1 MKFRTRLVVTLA
13 AVTALTN
20 LVAFGTASL
29 VVTHSEE
36 RQLDWALRTE
46 AREEAAEISEEGQG
60 SSLRISDRGGPKAD
74 DVGRL
79 TKYAAI
85 YDERGNVL
93 DHTETFA
100 SDAVPRR
107 EDLPIDLDLPFDWR
121 HGSEDLRAVI
131 MRIPRSSESVL
142 LLAASRED
150 LEKDTS
156 FLWKVMVITAAL
168 SIGGIV
174 TSSWWIVRRLTRGHT
189 KITETA
195 HRIAAGDLKAR
206 VGLGS
211 GDDEVIQLARDIDEM
226 VERLNLVIEGQSRFI
241 AYAAHELRTPLTVL
255 YGELQLAL
263 RRSRSAED
271 YREMIAESLE
281 AVRRLNRLV
290 EDLLYLARL
299 SVKSDGGD
307 EASSSRLG
315 EIVDNAVYW
324 IEASAK
330 EREIELDIDVDAE
343 LVVGSA
349 MAVERSLR
357 NLLENAV
364 RHSPRGGRVA
374 LSARLD
380 GEHLEIRVRD
390 HGPGIA
396 PPDRARIFEPFFRA
410 ASERMHPGSGLGLAI
425 VREIARAHGGDAF
438 VAEAPDGPGA
448 MFCVRLK
455 PPPPAP
461 APASPPRPAD
471 KSRAAAARSPASS

>member
-1 MKFRTRLVVTLA
+1 MRFRTRLVVTLA
-13 AVTALTN
+13 AVTAFTN
-20 LVAFGTASL
+20 LLAFGTASL

-46 AREEAAEISEEGQG
+46 AREEAAEISEEGEG
-60 SSLRISDRGGPKAD
+60 RSLRITDRGGPKAD

-85 YDERGNVL
+85 YDEQGRVL

-100 SDAVPRR
+100 RDEVPRR
-107 EDLPIDLDLPFDWR
+107 ETLPADLDLPFDLR

-131 MRIPRSSESVL
+131 MQIPRSSESVL

-150 LEKDTS
+150 LEKDTT
-156 FLWKVMVITAAL
+156 FLWTVMVMSAVL

-195 HRIAAGDLKAR
+195 RRIASGDLKAR
-206 VGLGS
+206 VALGS
-211 GDDEVIQLARDIDEM
+211 GDDEVVQLARDIDDM
-226 VERLNLVIEGQSRFI
+226 VERLNLVIEGQNRFI

-271 YREMIAESLE
+271 YRAMIAESLE

-299 SVKSDGGD
+299 SVKKGDGD
-307 EASSSRLG
+307 EMARLRLG
-315 EIVDNAVYW
+315 EIVDNAVFW
-324 IEASAK
+324 IESSVE
-330 EREIELDIDVDAE
+330 EREIGLDIEFDADI
-343 LVVGSA
+343 VVGSA

-364 RHSPRGGRVA
+364 RHSPRGGRVVVR
-374 LSARLD
+374 ARMD
-380 GEHLEIRVRD
+380 GDELEIRVRD
-390 HGPGIA
+390 HGRGIEPA
-396 PPDRARIFEPFFRA
+396 DRARVFEPFFRA
-410 ASERMHPGSGLGLAI
+410 ADERTEPGSGLGLAI

-438 VAEAPDGPGA
+438 VEDAPEGSGVV
-448 MFCVRLK
+448 FGVRL
-455 PPPPAP
+455 
-461 APASPPRPAD
+461 RP
-471 KSRAAAARSPASS
+471 